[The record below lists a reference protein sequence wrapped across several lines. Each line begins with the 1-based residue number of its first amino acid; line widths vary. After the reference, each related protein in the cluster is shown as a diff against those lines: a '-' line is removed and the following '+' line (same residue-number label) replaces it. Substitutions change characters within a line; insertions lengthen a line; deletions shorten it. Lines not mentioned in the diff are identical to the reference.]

1 VAGITG
7 RGTGTDRFDLG
18 LRTGEAVGE
27 VMERWRQVRRAEP
40 GFHATVFANQVHGSD
55 VAWHREAAGW
65 MILEGFDGHAS
76 SRPGVLLTVSVA
88 DCIPL
93 YLVDPVARVI
103 ALLHAGWRGTAAG
116 ILTRGVELLIAHGAS
131 LDCLLL
137 HCGVG
142 ICGRCYEVG
151 REVMEA
157 CGRPAPGAGPWHID
171 LREVLLAQARR
182 IGLEQLSS
190 SAFCSAHDSELFF
203 SHRRSRGADGRM
215 VAYLGLLP

>member
-1 VAGITG
+1 VSQPSGPLSPESTEPVLPDPAVQLRETEVPAGIPRFELTDWRDTHGVVAGITG

-151 REVMEA
+151 R
-157 CGRPAPGAGPWHID
+157 
-171 LREVLLAQARR
+171 
-182 IGLEQLSS
+182 
-190 SAFCSAHDSELFF
+190 
-203 SHRRSRGADGRM
+203 
-215 VAYLGLLP
+215 